1 MTVGLASKNLAKSG
15 GKAVLN
21 ETWVR
26 PADWLPMPTITP
38 GEQRYNI
45 LFAVWNGSSNYI
57 RLGPAGTDYTIDWG
71 DGSALENFASGAA
84 ASHIFSWAGAL
95 GAVTTLGYKTAMVQI
110 YPQGA
115 GVFTGFTG
123 DAKHASAPANYN
135 SGMLD
140 FECSAPGST
149 LPILRDSASTQKNYL
164 LQHFKTYS
172 AHTTASWNNAFSGLS
187 SLRLVEGL
195 ELSTPTSLIS
205 AFQNCSSLI
214 RGPEMNTTSV
224 SSFSSTFNS
233 CLRMV
238 SVPDYDYS
246 AATDMSLMYSACYAL
261 RSLGVMNTGN
271 ATLFIQTFQN
281 CYSLTGIASLDTTK
295 ATSLAYAWDNCRSMI
310 TWPTLNTPANLSLF
324 ATFRGCMAQAT
335 APAMNTSLVTTM
347 DQTFSGNLSLN
358 SVPMYDTSKVTIMTS
373 VLGGCVS
380 LRTAPSWDTS
390 KVTNMASAL
399 SGCLSLQ
406 TCPAWDLTMCNN
418 TTNMFTGC
426 SGLVTIA
433 SLTNT
438 SAIATASSMFTNCI
452 MLQVLSIN
460 LSGVA
465 IIGAPFTGTTMLRS
479 VILTGLTRGV
489 SVATNLLEA
498 AALDA
503 LYTSL
508 GTAAGAQVINVTG
521 NPGTTSDNPTI
532 ATGKGWTVTG
542 S

>member
-26 PADWLPMPTITP
+26 PSDWLAMPTITP
-38 GEQRYNI
+38 GTHRYVM
-45 LFAVWNGSSNYI
+45 LVAVYNSSANYHRIDPLGS
-57 RLGPAGTDYTIDWG
+57 AYTVDWG
-71 DGSALENFASGAA
+71 DGSAPENFATGVA
-84 ASHIFSWAGAL
+84 ASHNYSWAGAT
-95 GAVTTLGYKTAMVQI
+95 GSVTSLGYKTAIVQV

-115 GVFTGFTG
+115 GTFTGFTG
-123 DAKHASAPANYN
+123 DVKHASAPANYV
-135 SGMLD
+135 SPLLD

-172 AHTTASWNNAFSGLS
+172 AHTTASWNNAFGVLS

-224 SSFSSTFNS
+224 ASFSSTFNS

-281 CYSLTGIASLDTTK
+281 CYSLTGISSLDTTK

-310 TWPTLNTPANLSLF
+310 TWPTLNTPANLNLF
-324 ATFRGCMAQAT
+324 ATFRGCTAQAT
-335 APAMNTSLVTTM
+335 APAMNTSLVTSM
-347 DQTFSGNLSLN
+347 DQTFSGNSSLN

-399 SGCLSLQ
+399 NWCISLQ
-406 TCPAWDLTMCNN
+406 ACPVWDLTMCNN
-418 TTNMFTGC
+418 TTSMFTGC
-426 SGLVTIA
+426 SGLVAITA
-433 SLTNT
+433 LTNT
-438 SAIATASSMFTNCI
+438 SAIATASSMFTNCT

-460 LSGVA
+460 LSGVT

-489 SVATNLLEA
+489 SVATNLLDA
-498 AALDA
+498 TALDA

-508 GTAAGAQVINVTG
+508 GTAAGAQVVTVTS
-521 NPGTTSDNPTI
+521 NPGTTSDTPSI